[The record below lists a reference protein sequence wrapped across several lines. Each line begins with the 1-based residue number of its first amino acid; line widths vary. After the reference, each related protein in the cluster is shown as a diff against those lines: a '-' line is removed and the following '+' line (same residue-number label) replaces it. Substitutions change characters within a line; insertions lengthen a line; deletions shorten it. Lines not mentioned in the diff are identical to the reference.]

1 MAVFF
6 SLIDGVPAF
15 YETSICQPPSGA
27 VEINYNDH
35 AALLA
40 GLSQGKRI
48 SLVDGIPTLTAPP
61 PPTQE
66 QIIAR
71 MESMVQRHLDSVVGD
86 RGYDSIY
93 TACTYA
99 DEPAVA
105 KFQAEGIAAR
115 RWRSQV
121 WAYCHHVLD
130 DVLAGRRAM
139 PTDLIAELPQI
150 VWQE

>member
-1 MAVFF
+1 MAIFCNF
-6 SLIDGVPAF
+6 IDGIAAF
-15 YETSICQPPSGA
+15 YETSICQPPDGA
-27 VEINYNDH
+27 IEISYDDH
-35 AALLA
+35 AALLEGA
-40 GLSQGKRI
+40 QRGKLI
-48 SLVDGIPTLTAPP
+48 ALVDGTPALTDPH
-61 PPTQE
+61 PPTQD

-71 MESMVQRHLDSVVGD
+71 MEAMVQRHLDSVVGV

-105 KFQAEGIAAR
+105 KFQQEGVAAR

-121 WAYCHHVLD
+121 WAYCHQVMD

-150 VWQE
+150 VWPA

>member
-1 MAVFF
+1 MQFF
-6 SLIDGVPAF
+6 YSPSIDGFFMAGV
-15 YETSICQPPSGA
+15 G
-27 VEINYNDH
+27 DH
-35 AALLA
+35 PDDVIPLTDEDHKLLLD
-40 GLSQGKRI
+40 GKNSGKRI
-48 SLVDGIPTLTAPP
+48 ALVDGIPTLTDPP

-121 WAYCHHVLD
+121 WAYCHQVLD

-150 VWQE
+150 VWPA